1 MRPSLPS
8 FLIWKLFL
16 RNLLNY
22 FLLIFASAY
31 TALHGFGNRS
41 AYTAAEV
48 LGVQHVSS
56 AAGAD
61 CGQSVSWARCLCGD
75 ADGRR
80 KIAVLSVAG
89 GCFGRDGG
97 GDFAADRADARSGGA
112 TGADGDSGGGFE

>member
-1 MRPSLPS
+1 MRPSPRG

-31 TALHGFGNRS
+31 TSLHESGNRS

-61 CGQSVSWARCLCGD
+61 CGQFAGRARCLRGD
-75 ADGRR
+75 ADGRG

-89 GCFGRDGG
+89 GGFGGTAVVISPLIALMQD
-97 GDFAADRADARSGGA
+97 
-112 TGADGDSGGGFE
+112 